1 MKIVTSDQMR
11 RIEDRSEEAGVSK
24 DTLME
29 NAGLAIARRVR
40 HHVGYLVGTPILIL
54 VGPGNN
60 GGDGLVVARHLH
72 AWGARVTVYL
82 CRDRPSPDS
91 KMELVEKLGLSIVV
105 ASQDKRLAKLKELLA
120 LADAVVDS
128 VLGTG
133 AARPLE
139 GVMRDIFLALNSSLA
154 GGRMKLIAVDM
165 PTGLNADTGQ
175 VDPACP
181 RADVTVALGYP
192 KVGHFQ

>member
-1 MKIVTSDQMR
+1 MTSEQMR

-40 HHVGYLVGTPILIL
+40 QHVGYLVGTPVLIL

-82 CRDRPSPDS
+82 CRDRPSPDP
-91 KMELVEKLGLSIVV
+91 KLDLVKKLGIN
-105 ASQDKRLAKLKELLA
+105 
-120 LADAVVDS
+120 AV
-128 VLGTG
+128 
-133 AARPLE
+133 
-139 GVMRDIFLALNSSLA
+139 
-154 GGRMKLIAVDM
+154 
-165 PTGLNADTGQ
+165 
-175 VDPACP
+175 
-181 RADVTVALGYP
+181 
-192 KVGHFQ
+192 